1 MQSGLNYFL
10 INFLAFLI
18 LFVSLDI
25 IIFFLIKLKVR
36 WINIIITGIIYVIF
50 LCTIFIFYLEKLTS
64 YNIFEYINAEL
75 VNNLN
80 NVLAKELN
88 NGVPQNEIENIR
100 LLFDMFIIKVIPG
113 WIIISVMLMVFLNYI
128 VVRLFVINKYKIINE
143 MLPFNMWYLNEKVI
157 WIFIFG
163 LFLFLIKN
171 FIKNEII
178 YSVAIN
184 ILFVF
189 SNLYFLI
196 GLSLNSYF
204 FEKFKVP
211 VFLQILF
218 YISVLLWNFLT
229 VIIILTGI
237 LDTWFNLR
245 KIQKGGR

>member
-1 MQSGLNYFL
+1 MQSGLNYFF
-10 INFLAFLI
+10 INFLSFLL

-25 IIFFLIKLKVR
+25 IIFFLIKFKVR
-36 WINIIITGIIYVIF
+36 WINIIIIGVIYVIF
-50 LCTIFIFYLEKLTS
+50 LCAVFVFYLEKLTS

-75 VNNLN
+75 MNNLN
-80 NVLAKELN
+80 NVLTKELN

-100 LLFDMFIIKVIPG
+100 ILFDVFIIKVIPG
-113 WIIISVMLMVFLNYI
+113 WIIISTILIVFLNYI
-128 VVRLFVINKYKIINE
+128 VVRLFVINRYKIINE
-143 MLPFNMWYLNEKVI
+143 MPPFNMWYLNEKVI
-157 WIFIFG
+157 WIFILG
-163 LFLFLIKN
+163 LFLFIIKN

-178 YSVAIN
+178 YLVAIN

-204 FEKFKVP
+204 FDKFKVP
-211 VFLQILF
+211 VFLQIIF

-229 VIIILTGI
+229 IIIILTGI